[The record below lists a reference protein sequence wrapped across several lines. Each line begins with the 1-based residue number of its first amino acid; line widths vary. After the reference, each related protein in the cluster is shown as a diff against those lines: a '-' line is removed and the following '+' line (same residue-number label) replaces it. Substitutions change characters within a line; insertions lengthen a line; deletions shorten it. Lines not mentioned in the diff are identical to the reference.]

1 MSSFEIMWYNE
12 KMREK
17 NTLNNKTEPERE
29 VLLEMARN
37 RSEIVQALRKL
48 PDKSK

>member
-1 MSSFEIMWYNE
+1 MDSFEIMWYNE
-12 KMREK
+12 KLREK
-17 NTLNNKTEPERE
+17 NASYNKTEPKRE
-29 VLLEMARN
+29 ILLEVARN